1 MNSCCFRAKRLTPR
15 TRAHGPLRWPSQG
28 KPLLKMPFWF
38 CAQSKTQGS
47 PHWGCAQGQVCSW
60 DLPGRSLHNLHPDTS
75 WPQAKR
81 IAPTSPSC
89 LMLPEVYQGSL
100 QVTDFPGQGKRFNAR
115 GSKGCRVPP
124 TSCVTLSKLQKSLV
138 PQFLNLH
145 LEDSS
150 SASPVRLPCGS
161 RRKCRWTVEENA
173 GTGLGHRSMEHV
185 DWMLTSN

>member
-75 WPQAKR
+75 WPQAKK

-89 LMLPEVYQGSL
+89 LMLPEVYQISL
-100 QVTDFPGQGKRFNAR
+100 GRASGLMHGVQKDAGCRPQAVWLWANYKKVWCRSFSICILKIAAVPPLWGYHAGQG
-115 GSKGCRVPP
+115 
-124 TSCVTLSKLQKSLV
+124 
-138 PQFLNLH
+138 
-145 LEDSS
+145 
-150 SASPVRLPCGS
+150 
-161 RRKCRWTVEENA
+161 ENA
-173 GTGLGHRSMEHV
+173 GELWRR
-185 DWMLTSN
+185 MLAPG